1 MDLEYEIEMTELSLK
16 QTQEK
21 KELIEMELEDLYK
34 RLMDAREEI

>member
-21 KELIEMELEDLYK
+21 KERLEIELEDLYK
-34 RLMDAREEI
+34 RLMDAREEF